1 MLIVIA
7 NSIASTK
14 INGNAIDLNVIK
26 MITKIA
32 KIDST
37 LTTLKS
43 SLVVVI
49 KSFDNM
55 PSPVISAFL
64 SY

>member
-32 KIDST
+32 KIDNT
-37 LTTLKS
+37 FTTLKS

-49 KSFDNM
+49 KSFDNI